1 MNKQFLICALTI
13 SSIIMPSKLG
23 IYAEDLPKDHVDKE
37 KIVDQAWKIFT
48 NNDKTWSDFKPYDYE
63 KIFDINSNEMGA
75 LLYLASDS
83 DYGYAVVQIN
93 DNYAVVLEAGKGCV
107 SPYEEY
113 KDKIKIYGSPLN
125 YYVADTL
132 DSAFVSEV
140 TTGEIY
146 SKNDVENLLPLT
158 QDNILSVQESNS
170 IHAADLQSETTIK
183 NLTNYSGY
191 FQKHPQ
197 PDGYSCV
204 PTSHAMALKYLHNR
218 GKITISSS
226 MTNLSTMTNTLYNL
240 MKNSS
245 GLCREPQIQ
254 NGLSYFAST
263 YTNKTITTSSTYGTA
278 MSFATVKSEIDAMY
292 PTELM
297 FKAGTPNMYSSNHA
311 TTMVGYKI
319 ISTVPTNSIQTD
331 QPQSVMQRYA
341 IVVDPGVNP
350 AVEKT
355 MLWTN
360 TYLYGYF
367 VLTVY

>member
-183 NLTNYSGY
+183 YLTNYSGY

-292 PTELM
+292 PTVLM